1 MPQVSAVTNPPWVD
15 ILKAGYLP
23 PRGVVSRP
31 PGPPAQAA
39 SACAFTTFLLLNSS
53 CPLTQIPACLPP
65 FPFPSLLFF
74 FFLIFSFLSSFLSL
88 LFCPTP
94 QQRDD
99 VYINYSYHPLSS
111 FILGDKQAG
120 EGVKQMCYHP
130 DSTEERS
137 RKIQQLALGHEA
149 EAGLSWQAKV
159 SLLHGQDHPIPH
171 PQICLFSEPQIRHIV
186 WLNLPANSGIFS
198 PSSLWAHQI
207 LILFGGQGSL
217 SHLTPTAH
225 LPFFKQTKE
234 EQICK
239 ATNPHNWG
247 IIIHFIGIFPF
258 ISTSLGY
265 SWVQATLYHISTY
278 KSTTF

>member
-120 EGVKQMCYHP
+120 EGVKHVLSSRFYWREIQK
-130 DSTEERS
+130 DSTAGSRS
-137 RKIQQLALGHEA
+137 RGW
-149 EAGLSWQAKV
+149 SWTF
-159 SLLHGQDHPIPH
+159 LT
-171 PQICLFSEPQIRHIV
+171 
-186 WLNLPANSGIFS
+186 
-198 PSSLWAHQI
+198 
-207 LILFGGQGSL
+207 GQGVPPSWPGPPNSPPSDMPL
-217 SHLTPTAH
+217 LRAS
-225 LPFFKQTKE
+225 
-234 EQICK
+234 
-239 ATNPHNWG
+239 NSPHSMTES
-247 IIIHFIGIFPF
+247 PC
-258 ISTSLGY
+258 
-265 SWVQATLYHISTY
+265 
-278 KSTTF
+278 